1 MSQHTQPP
9 QYPQSPEQFPDPGTQ
24 GVPVRQARNGLG
36 VASLILGII
45 GALSGIVPFLFWL
58 AGTLGLLALILG
70 LVGRS
75 RAKRGDATNKGVAV
89 TGAILGVVGLI
100 LAVVGVILTFMF
112 VGDVVK
118 DVAKSSSPKHG
129 PVGKPLAAGDTAV
142 YDDGLSVTVS
152 APKKYS
158 PSDTA
163 VGHTAGNVAYQVTVT
178 LENTG
183 KKKANTTLF
192 TTDARAGAKGTKAEE
207 IIDGKVGGSPGAQ
220 ILPGKTVTVTLAYD
234 TPPAAKTLDV
244 SVSPDILHDEI
255 EWDLK
260 L

>member
-1 MSQHTQPP
+1 MSQHTQP
-9 QYPQSPEQFPDPGTQ
+9 QYPQSPEQFPDPGMQ
-24 GVPVRQARNGLG
+24 GSPARQARNGLG

-58 AGTLGLLALILG
+58 AGVLGLLALILG

-89 TGAILGVVGLI
+89 TGAILGVLGLI
-100 LAVVGVILTFMF
+100 LAVVGAILTFMF

-118 DVAKSSSPKHG
+118 DVAKSTSPKNNG

-163 VGHTAGNVAYQVTVT
+163 VGHTAGNTAYQVTVT

-183 KKKANTTLF
+183 KKKADTTLF
-192 TTDARAGAKGTKAEE
+192 TTDARAGAKGAKAEE
-207 IIDGKVGGSPGAQ
+207 IIDGTVGDGPSGQ

-244 SVSPDILHDEI
+244 TVSPDVLHDET